1 MSLSCPRGSVV
12 RAALVRLESEK
23 KLSITVYSKPRC
35 PQCTATQRKLNGLG
49 VPHESMDA
57 SEALS
62 FIQSLGYSQAPVVVV
77 RDAEGAVV
85 RHWSGFRPD
94 LIKKEA
100 GE

>member
-1 MSLSCPRGSVV
+1 MV

-35 PQCTATQRKLNGLG
+35 PQCVATHRKLNSLSIK
-49 VPHESMDA
+49 HESVDV

-62 FIQSLGYSQAPVVVV
+62 FIRSLGYSQAPVVVV
-77 RDAEGAVV
+77 KDGKGAIV

-100 GE
+100 GK

>member
-1 MSLSCPRGSVV
+1 MDKV
-12 RAALVRLESEK
+12 ALVRLESEK

-35 PQCTATQRKLNGLG
+35 PQCVATYRKLNGLG
-49 VPHESMDA
+49 APHESVDV

-77 RDAEGAVV
+77 KDGKGAIV

-100 GE
+100 GK